1 MSDEMSDEMSDP
13 EQGFVV
19 EGLAATAVTL
29 AERHERESTALG
41 YLRDLS
47 DQVGARTALM
57 FRQAADVITHMPQ
70 PPLESAE
77 ETERALP
84 MRTMKGIQSAE
95 DRLAAALLAR
105 EWLTR
110 LAEELEGP

>member
-1 MSDEMSDEMSDP
+1 MDE
-13 EQGFVV
+13 EQHAGII
-19 EGLAATAVTL
+19 EGLAMTAITL
-29 AERHERESTALG
+29 AERKEPESNALA

-47 DQVGARTALM
+47 QQVDGRTAQV
-57 FRQAADVITHMPQ
+57 FREAADAITQMPQ

-84 MRTMKGIQSAE
+84 IRTMRGEMSVE
-95 DRLAAALLAR
+95 DQLAAALLGR

-110 LAEELEGP
+110 LAEEMEGP

>member
-1 MSDEMSDEMSDP
+1 MSDAQHS
-13 EQGFVV
+13 VIV

-29 AERHERESTALG
+29 AERYERESTALG

-47 DQVGARTALM
+47 EQMGSCTARA
-57 FRQAADVITHMPQ
+57 FRDAADAITRMPQ

-77 ETERALP
+77 DTERALP
-84 MRTMKGIQSAE
+84 LRKMRGIQSAE
-95 DRLAAALLAR
+95 DQLAAALLGR

-110 LAEELEGP
+110 LAEELES

>member
-1 MSDEMSDEMSDP
+1 MARDEHDEIID
-13 EQGFVV
+13 
-19 EGLAATAVTL
+19 GLAATAIAL
-29 AERHERESTALG
+29 AERRERESTALA

-47 DQVGARTALM
+47 EQVGSRSAVA
-57 FRQAADVITHMPQ
+57 FREAADAITKMPQ

-84 MRTMKGIQSAE
+84 MRKMRGEMSVE
-95 DRLAAALLAR
+95 DRLAAALLGR

-110 LAEELEGP
+110 LAEELEQP

>member
-1 MSDEMSDEMSDP
+1 VTDDER
-13 EQGFVV
+13 QVV
-19 EGLAATAVTL
+19 IDGLAETAVTL
-29 AERHERESTALG
+29 AERRERESTALG

-47 DQVGARTALM
+47 QQVGGRTAQV
-57 FRQAADVITHMPQ
+57 FREAAAAISRMPQ

-84 MRTMKGIQSAE
+84 MRMMLGVPSAE
-95 DRLAAALLAR
+95 DRLAAALLGR

-110 LAEELEGP
+110 LAEELEG